1 MTALEKL
8 AEERDEQ
15 KNARIDRILAAA
27 FKLFSSAGIEPVAMT
42 DIAKKAEI
50 GVASLYRYFSTK
62 DEIAIRTAIWAW
74 EEQISEIYPSINNDE
89 YTNGNGLFR
98 LSIIFSLFKKL
109 YISQPEFLRFIYFF
123 DSYAVNSGI
132 KQERM
137 IEYENVI
144 GKVQM
149 IVADAIKL
157 GLKDNSINKKYID
170 KTEDLYFTLMH
181 SFFSTAQK
189 LTLSENLFAMNEKS
203 KGSDQ
208 LDLLSELLLNGVKA
222 WKNLFTY

>member
-8 AEERDEQ
+8 AEERDEK

-109 YISQPEFLRFIYFF
+109 YMSQPEFLRFIYFF

-170 KTEDLYFTLMH
+170 KTENLYFTLMH

-189 LTLSENLFAMNEKS
+189 LTLSENLLAMNEKS

-222 WKNLFTY
+222 

>member
-74 EEQISEIYPSINNDE
+74 EKQISAIYPSINNDE

-109 YISQPEFLRFIYFF
+109 YMSQPEFLRFIYFF
-123 DSYAVNSGI
+123 DSYAVNSDI

-170 KTEDLYFTLMH
+170 KTKDLYFTLMH

-189 LTLSENLFAMNEKS
+189 LTLSENLLAMNEKS

-222 WKNLFTY
+222 

>member
-109 YISQPEFLRFIYFF
+109 YMSQPEFLRFIYFF
-123 DSYAVNSGI
+123 DSYAVNSDI

-170 KTEDLYFTLMH
+170 KTKDLYFTLMH

-189 LTLSENLFAMNEKS
+189 LTLSENLLAMNEKS

-222 WKNLFTY
+222 

>member
-89 YTNGNGLFR
+89 YTNGNGLLR

-109 YISQPEFLRFIYFF
+109 YMSQPEFLRFIYFF

-137 IEYENVI
+137 KEYENVI

-149 IVADAIKL
+149 IVADAINL

-189 LTLSENLFAMNEKS
+189 LTLSENLLAMNEKS

-222 WKNLFTY
+222 

>member
-74 EEQISEIYPSINNDE
+74 EKQISEIYTSINTDE
-89 YTNGNGLFR
+89 YKNGNGLFR

-189 LTLSENLFAMNEKS
+189 LTLSENLLAMNEKS

-222 WKNLFTY
+222 

>member
-27 FKLFSSAGIEPVAMT
+27 FRLFSSAGIEPVAMT

-109 YISQPEFLRFIYFF
+109 YMSQPEFLRFIYFF

-189 LTLSENLFAMNEKS
+189 LTLSENLLAMNEKS

-222 WKNLFTY
+222 

>member
-15 KNARIDRILAAA
+15 KNARIDRILASA

-62 DEIAIRTAIWAW
+62 DEIAIRTTIWAW
-74 EEQISEIYPSINNDE
+74 EKQISEIYPSINNDE

-109 YISQPEFLRFIYFF
+109 YMSQPEFLRFIYFF

-189 LTLSENLFAMNEKS
+189 LTLSENLLAINEKS

-222 WKNLFTY
+222 

>member
-74 EEQISEIYPSINNDE
+74 EEQISEIYPSINNDK

-109 YISQPEFLRFIYFF
+109 YMSQPEFLRFIYFF

-189 LTLSENLFAMNEKS
+189 LTLSENLLAMNEKS
-203 KGSDQ
+203 KESDQ

-222 WKNLFTY
+222 

>member
-170 KTEDLYFTLMH
+170 KTENLYFTLMH

-189 LTLSENLFAMNEKS
+189 LTLSENLLAMNEKS

-222 WKNLFTY
+222 

>member
-89 YTNGNGLFR
+89 YTNGNGLLR

-109 YISQPEFLRFIYFF
+109 YIRQPEFLRFIYFF

-189 LTLSENLFAMNEKS
+189 LTLSENLLAMNEKS

-222 WKNLFTY
+222 

>member
-109 YISQPEFLRFIYFF
+109 YMSQPEFLRFIYFF

-157 GLKDNSINKKYID
+157 GLKDNSINIKYID
-170 KTEDLYFTLMH
+170 KTENLYFTLMH

-189 LTLSENLFAMNEKS
+189 LTLSENLLAMNEKS

-222 WKNLFTY
+222 

>member
-74 EEQISEIYPSINNDE
+74 EEQISEIYPSINNEE

-109 YISQPEFLRFIYFF
+109 YMSQPEFLRFIYFF

-189 LTLSENLFAMNEKS
+189 LTLSENLLAMNEKS

-222 WKNLFTY
+222 

>member
-62 DEIAIRTAIWAW
+62 DEIAIRTTIWAW
-74 EEQISEIYPSINNDE
+74 EKQISEIYPSINNDE
-89 YTNGNGLFR
+89 YKNGNGLFR

-189 LTLSENLFAMNEKS
+189 LTLSENLLAMNEKS

-222 WKNLFTY
+222 

>member
-89 YTNGNGLFR
+89 YTNENGLFR

-109 YISQPEFLRFIYFF
+109 YMSQPEFLRFIYFF

-189 LTLSENLFAMNEKS
+189 LTLSENLLAINEKS

-222 WKNLFTY
+222 

>member
-62 DEIAIRTAIWAW
+62 DEIAIRTTIWAW
-74 EEQISEIYPSINNDE
+74 EKQISEIYPSINNDE
-89 YTNGNGLFR
+89 YKNGNGLFR

-189 LTLSENLFAMNEKS
+189 LTLSENLLAMNEKS

-208 LDLLSELLLNGVKA
+208 LDLLSELLLKGVKA
-222 WKNLFTY
+222 

>member
-109 YISQPEFLRFIYFF
+109 YMSQPEFLRFIYFF

-170 KTEDLYFTLMH
+170 KTENLYFTLMH

-189 LTLSENLFAMNEKS
+189 LTLSENLLAINEKS

-222 WKNLFTY
+222 

>member
-109 YISQPEFLRFIYFF
+109 YMSQPEFLRFIYFF

-189 LTLSENLFAMNEKS
+189 LTLSENLLAMNEKS

-222 WKNLFTY
+222 

>member
-109 YISQPEFLRFIYFF
+109 YMSQPEFLRFIYFF

-189 LTLSENLFAMNEKS
+189 LTLSENLLAINEKS

-222 WKNLFTY
+222 

>member
-109 YISQPEFLRFIYFF
+109 YMSQPEFLRFIYFF

-170 KTEDLYFTLMH
+170 KTENLYFTLMH

-189 LTLSENLFAMNEKS
+189 LTLSENLLAMNEKS

-222 WKNLFTY
+222 

>member
-89 YTNGNGLFR
+89 YTNENGLFR

-109 YISQPEFLRFIYFF
+109 YMIQPEFLRFIYFF

-149 IVADAIKL
+149 IVADAINL
-157 GLKDNSINKKYID
+157 GIKDNSINKKYID

-189 LTLSENLFAMNEKS
+189 LTLSENLLAMNEKS

-222 WKNLFTY
+222 

>member
-109 YISQPEFLRFIYFF
+109 YMSQPEFLRFIYFF

-170 KTEDLYFTLMH
+170 KTENLYFTLMH

-189 LTLSENLFAMNEKS
+189 LTLSENLLAMNKKS

-222 WKNLFTY
+222 

>member
-89 YTNGNGLFR
+89 YTNENGLFR

-109 YISQPEFLRFIYFF
+109 YMSQPEFLRFIYFF

-170 KTEDLYFTLMH
+170 KTENLYFTLMH

-189 LTLSENLFAMNEKS
+189 LTLSENLLAMNEKS

-222 WKNLFTY
+222 

>member
-109 YISQPEFLRFIYFF
+109 YMSKPEFLRFIYFF

-170 KTEDLYFTLMH
+170 KTENLYFTLMH

-189 LTLSENLFAMNEKS
+189 LTLSENLLAMNEKS

-222 WKNLFTY
+222 

>member
-62 DEIAIRTAIWAW
+62 DEIAIRTAIWTW
-74 EEQISEIYPSINNDE
+74 EKQISEIYLSINNDE

-123 DSYAVNSGI
+123 DSYAVNSDI

-189 LTLSENLFAMNEKS
+189 LTLSENLLAMNEKS

-222 WKNLFTY
+222 

>member
-15 KNARIDRILAAA
+15 KSARIDRILAAA

-74 EEQISEIYPSINNDE
+74 EEQISEIYPSINNEE

-109 YISQPEFLRFIYFF
+109 YMSQPEFLRFIYFF

-189 LTLSENLFAMNEKS
+189 LTLSENLLAMNEKS

-222 WKNLFTY
+222 

>member
-15 KNARIDRILAAA
+15 KNARIDRILASA
-27 FKLFSSAGIEPVAMT
+27 FTLFSSAGIEPVAMT

-89 YTNGNGLFR
+89 YKNGNGLFR

-189 LTLSENLFAMNEKS
+189 LTLSENLLAMNEKS

-222 WKNLFTY
+222 

>member
-27 FKLFSSAGIEPVAMT
+27 FQLFSSAGIEPVAMT

-189 LTLSENLFAMNEKS
+189 LTLSENLLAMNEKS

-222 WKNLFTY
+222 

>member
-15 KNARIDRILAAA
+15 KNARIDRILASA

-62 DEIAIRTAIWAW
+62 DEIAIRTTIWAW
-74 EEQISEIYPSINNDE
+74 EKQISEIYPSINNDE
-89 YTNGNGLFR
+89 YKNGNGLFR

-189 LTLSENLFAMNEKS
+189 LTLSENLLAMNEKS

-208 LDLLSELLLNGVKA
+208 LDLLSELLLKGVKA
-222 WKNLFTY
+222 

>member
-189 LTLSENLFAMNEKS
+189 LTLSENLLAMNEKS
-203 KGSDQ
+203 KGSDL

-222 WKNLFTY
+222 

>member
-62 DEIAIRTAIWAW
+62 DEIAIRTTIWAW
-74 EEQISEIYPSINNDE
+74 EKQISEIYPSINNDE

-109 YISQPEFLRFIYFF
+109 YMSQPEFLRFIYFF

-189 LTLSENLFAMNEKS
+189 LTLSENLLAMNEKS
-203 KGSDQ
+203 KESDQ

-222 WKNLFTY
+222 

>member
-15 KNARIDRILAAA
+15 KSARIDRILAAA

-74 EEQISEIYPSINNDE
+74 EKQISEIYTSINTDE
-89 YTNGNGLFR
+89 YKNGNGLFR

-109 YISQPEFLRFIYFF
+109 YISQQEFLRFIYFF

-189 LTLSENLFAMNEKS
+189 LTLSENLLAMNEKS

-222 WKNLFTY
+222 

>member
-109 YISQPEFLRFIYFF
+109 YMSQPEFLRFIYFF
-123 DSYAVNSGI
+123 DSYAVNSDI

-170 KTEDLYFTLMH
+170 KTKDLYFTLMH

-189 LTLSENLFAMNEKS
+189 LTLSENLLAMNEKS
-203 KGSDQ
+203 KESDQ

-222 WKNLFTY
+222 

>member
-74 EEQISEIYPSINNDE
+74 EEQISEIYLSINNDE

-109 YISQPEFLRFIYFF
+109 YMSQPEFLRFIYFF

-189 LTLSENLFAMNEKS
+189 LTLSENLLAMNEKS

-222 WKNLFTY
+222 

>member
-109 YISQPEFLRFIYFF
+109 YMSQPEFLRFIYFF

-149 IVADAIKL
+149 IVADAIKV

-170 KTEDLYFTLMH
+170 KTENLYFTLMH

-189 LTLSENLFAMNEKS
+189 LTLSENLLAMNEKS

-222 WKNLFTY
+222 

>member
-109 YISQPEFLRFIYFF
+109 YMSQPEFLRFIYFF

-157 GLKDNSINKKYID
+157 GLKDNSINKKYIE

-189 LTLSENLFAMNEKS
+189 LTLSENLLAMNEKS

-222 WKNLFTY
+222 

>member
-109 YISQPEFLRFIYFF
+109 YMSQPEFLRFIYFF

-189 LTLSENLFAMNEKS
+189 LTLSENLLAMNEKS
-203 KGSDQ
+203 KESDQ

-222 WKNLFTY
+222 

>member
-109 YISQPEFLRFIYFF
+109 YMSKPEFLRFIYFF

-149 IVADAIKL
+149 IVADAIKQ

-189 LTLSENLFAMNEKS
+189 LTLSENLLAINEKS

-222 WKNLFTY
+222 

>member
-62 DEIAIRTAIWAW
+62 DEIAIRTAIWTW
-74 EEQISEIYPSINNDE
+74 EKQISEIYLSINNDE

-109 YISQPEFLRFIYFF
+109 YMSQPEFLRFIYFF

-189 LTLSENLFAMNEKS
+189 LTLSENLLAMNEKS

-222 WKNLFTY
+222 

>member
-62 DEIAIRTAIWAW
+62 DEIAIRTTIWAW
-74 EEQISEIYPSINNDE
+74 EKQISEIYPSINNDE

-109 YISQPEFLRFIYFF
+109 YMSQPEFLRFIYFF

-189 LTLSENLFAMNEKS
+189 LTLSENLLAMNEKS

-222 WKNLFTY
+222 

>member
-74 EEQISEIYPSINNDE
+74 EEQISEIYTSINTDE
-89 YTNGNGLFR
+89 YKNGNGLFR

-109 YISQPEFLRFIYFF
+109 YMSQPEFLRFIYFF

-189 LTLSENLFAMNEKS
+189 LTLSENLLAMNEKS

-222 WKNLFTY
+222 